1 MGITSLR
8 GLFESVV
15 NAVTALTVSAL
26 DQTDTNG
33 LSVLGTFVAPPLPL
47 FLPDG
52 PRPGPYR
59 FPWGNRTDYG
69 NNPYRD
75 CPTTGVVRRYQLTVS
90 RGIIAPDGYERDVL
104 LVNGAFPGPL
114 IEANWGD
121 IIVVDVHNNIT
132 DPEDGTAI
140 HWHGFLQHETPWE
153 DGAPGI
159 SQCPIPPRKSYRYE
173 FVASLYGSSWYH
185 AHYSAQYAGGVVG
198 PIIIHGP
205 SHEHYDIDLGP
216 IMLSDWYHKE
226 YSDIIREML
235 APNGSP
241 MVFSDNNLING
252 KMYFDCSTVAPGD
265 TTPCVNN
272 AGISKFKFETGKT
285 HRLRLINSGADGVQR
300 FSIDEHTMTVM
311 AEDFVP
317 IKPYN
322 TSVVTLGVGQ
332 RADVLVTA
340 NVGKPGSAFWMRSS
354 LTTCSPARQ
363 PNAVAAVYYDKADT
377 NAVPSSRAWDI
388 PDADSCS
395 NVDLSVTEPLYP
407 IPLPEPSF
415 TQAMDIELFKNASN
429 VTLWKFNGV
438 SMRTHY
444 NEPVLL
450 VANEGNFS
458 FPAQWNVVNY
468 YSNTS
473 VRIVI
478 NNKTPAPHP
487 MHLHGHNFYVL
498 HEGPG
503 PWDGRSIV
511 RPSNPHRRDVYLV
524 RGNGHLV
531 IQFDGAPGIWAF
543 HCHIAWHASGGFFA
557 SLVVE
562 PELVDAMHI
571 PSDVKQNCDAWDLWS
586 MHNVVD
592 QIDSGT

>member
-1 MGITSLR
+1 MGVALLR
-8 GLFESVV
+8 GFLESIFS
-15 NAVTALTVSAL
+15 TIQALTVSAL
-26 DQTDTNG
+26 NQTTTNG
-33 LSVLGTFVAPPLPL
+33 LSLLGTLLAPTLPP
-47 FLPDG
+47 FLADG
-52 PRPGPYR
+52 PLLNEYT
-59 FPWGNRTDYG
+59 WGDRTDYG

-75 CPTTGVVRRYQLTVS
+75 CPTTGVVRHYQFTVS
-90 RGIIAPDGYERDVL
+90 RGYIAPDGYVRDVL
-104 LVNGAFPGPL
+104 LVNGAYPGPM

-121 IIVVDVHNNIT
+121 TIVVDVHNNIT
-132 DPEDGTAI
+132 GPEEGTAI

-173 FVASLYGSSWYH
+173 FIASLYGSSWYH
-185 AHYSAQYAGGVVG
+185 AHYSAQYTGGVVG
-198 PIIIHGP
+198 PIVVYGP
-205 SHEHYDIDLGP
+205 TKEHYDIDLGP

-226 YSDIIREML
+226 YFDIVKEML

-241 MVFSDNNLING
+241 RVFSDNNLING
-252 KMYFDCSTVAPGD
+252 KMHFDCSTVAPGD
-265 TTPCVNN
+265 TTPCVSD
-272 AGISKFKFETGKT
+272 AGIAKFRFKTGKT
-285 HRLRLINSGADGVQR
+285 HRLRLINSGGDGIQR
-300 FSIDEHTMTVM
+300 FSIDEHTLTVI

-317 IKPYN
+317 VEPYN

-332 RADVLVTA
+332 RTDVLVTA
-340 NVGKPGSAFWMRSS
+340 NVGKPESAFWMRSN
-354 LTTCSPARQ
+354 LTTCSAARQ
-363 PNAVAAVYYDKADT
+363 PNAIAAVYYDKADT
-377 NAVPSSRAWDI
+377 NAMPSSGAWNI
-388 PDADSCS
+388 PDPNTCS

-407 IPLPEPSF
+407 IPLPAPSF
-415 TQAMDIELFKNASN
+415 TQTMDIELFKNASD
-429 VTLWKFNGV
+429 VTLWKFNSV

-473 VRIVI
+473 VRIIV
-478 NNKTPAPHP
+478 NNRSPTSHP
-487 MHLHGHNFYVL
+487 MHLHGHNFYIL

-503 PWDGRSIV
+503 IWDGSIV
-511 RPSNPHRRDVYLV
+511 RPSNPHRRDVHLV

-543 HCHIAWHASGGFFA
+543 HCHIAWHASGGFLA
-557 SLVVE
+557 SLVIE
-562 PELVDAMHI
+562 PEQVDAMHI
-571 PSDVKQNCDAWDLWS
+571 PSDVKQNCGAWDLWS
-586 MHNVVD
+586 RFNVVD